1 MKKICLLL
9 AVWISFYG
17 NNSFAQIVTPKIDTL
32 NNVIVSQ
39 KKTVEEIFKEV
50 EVLKLL
56 EIQKKIKEIAL
67 PTPIHGEE
75 IVNHSAY
82 TLSYNDEHE
91 QPNWVVHMVTKDIL
105 YGAVSRT
112 NDFRPDP
119 NLKCGSMDSVDYWN
133 SGFDRGHLAPSAD
146 FRWSLNALS
155 ESYYYSNMSP
165 QVADL
170 NRGAWSKLE
179 NQGREWSL
187 DCNELFVVTGPVL
200 KPNLPKVQQGS
211 FRLSI
216 PEYYYKIFVDLYGPE
231 YKAIAFIMPNKKIDD
246 PIMNYVV
253 SIDEIEKKTGIDFFP
268 TLDDSLEERLEKKSI
283 VEEWPASVQ
292 STSAAAVPINF
303 EKGQIGTA
311 QVKYFFGETATV
323 CGQVV
328 ATKYKINGKSDPTYI
343 NLGKKWPE
351 TVFTLMVFGKDRIN
365 FSYKPEE
372 FLTDKKICVTGKVGE
387 FNGTPQIIAT
397 DETQIQIME

>member
-9 AVWISFYG
+9 FVWITFFGDISI
-17 NNSFAQIVTPKIDTL
+17 AQIVTPKIDTL
-32 NNVIVSQ
+32 NKEISTQ

-50 EVLKLL
+50 EALKLI
-56 EIQKKIKEIAL
+56 EIQKKIQEIAL
-67 PTPIHGEE
+67 PTPITGEE

-119 NLKCGSMDSVDYWN
+119 DLKCGSMDSVDYWN
-133 SGFDRGHLAPSAD
+133 SGYDRGHLAPSAD

-165 QVADL
+165 QAPYL

-187 DCNELFVVTGPVL
+187 DCNELFVVTGPIL

-216 PEYYYKIFVDLYGPE
+216 PEYYYKIFIDLYGPE

-268 TLDDSLEERLEKKSI
+268 SLDDSLEDRLEKKSI

-343 NLGKKWPE
+343 NLDKKWPE

>member
-67 PTPIHGEE
+67 PTPIQGEE

-91 QPNWVVHMVTKDIL
+91 QPNWVIHMVTKDIL

-231 YKAIAFIMPNKKIDD
+231 NKAIAFIMPNKKIDD

-268 TLDDSLEERLEKKSI
+268 TLNDSLEERLEKKSI

-343 NLGKKWPE
+343 NLDKKWPE

>member
-1 MKKICLLL
+1 MKPASRYAIFVTCVVLLSACQMTSTQVAKPAL
-9 AVWISFYG
+9 LI
-17 NNSFAQIVTPKIDTL
+17 NSG
-32 NNVIVSQ
+32 
-39 KKTVEEIFKEV
+39 V
-50 EVLKLL
+50 EVRQ
-56 EIQKKIKEIAL
+56 EISEAVIAMTGFSSVALADQDLTQSSELVIERKHQK
-67 PTPIHGEE
+67 TTG
-75 IVNHSAY
+75 
-82 TLSYNDEHE
+82 
-91 QPNWVVHMVTKDIL
+91 
-105 YGAVSRT
+105 G
-112 NDFRPDP
+112 
-119 NLKCGSMDSVDYWN
+119 
-133 SGFDRGHLAPSAD
+133 
-146 FRWSLNALS
+146 
-155 ESYYYSNMSP
+155 
-165 QVADL
+165 DL
-170 NRGAWSKLE
+170 I
-179 NQGREWSL
+179 QGREWSL

-253 SIDEIEKKTGIDFFP
+253 SIDEIEKKTGIDFFS

-343 NLGKKWPE
+343 NLDKKWPE

>member
-67 PTPIHGEE
+67 PTPIQGEE

-91 QPNWVVHMVTKDIL
+91 QPNWVIHMVTKDIL

-216 PEYYYKIFVDLYGPE
+216 PEYNYKIFVDLYGPE

-343 NLGKKWPE
+343 NLDKKWPE

>member
-67 PTPIHGEE
+67 PTPIQGEE

-91 QPNWVVHMVTKDIL
+91 QPNWVIHMVTKDIL

-343 NLGKKWPE
+343 NLDKKWPE

>member
-67 PTPIHGEE
+67 PTPIQGEE

-91 QPNWVVHMVTKDIL
+91 QPNWVIHMVTKDIL

-268 TLDDSLEERLEKKSI
+268 TLNDSLEERLEKKSI

-343 NLGKKWPE
+343 NLDKKWPE

-397 DETQIQIME
+397 EETQIQIME

>member
-91 QPNWVVHMVTKDIL
+91 QPNWVIHMVTKDIL

-343 NLGKKWPE
+343 NLDKKWPE

>member
-67 PTPIHGEE
+67 PTPIQGEE

-303 EKGQIGTA
+303 EKGQIGTV

-343 NLGKKWPE
+343 NLDKKWPE

>member
-268 TLDDSLEERLEKKSI
+268 TLNDSLEERLEKKSI

-303 EKGQIGTA
+303 ENGQIGTA

-343 NLGKKWPE
+343 NLDKKWPE

>member
-67 PTPIHGEE
+67 PTPIQGEE

-119 NLKCGSMDSVDYWN
+119 DLKCGSMDSVDYWN
-133 SGFDRGHLAPSAD
+133 SGYDRGHLAPSAD

-343 NLGKKWPE
+343 NLDKKWPE

>member
-67 PTPIHGEE
+67 PTPIQGEE

-343 NLGKKWPE
+343 NLDKKWPE

>member
-67 PTPIHGEE
+67 PTPIQGEE
-75 IVNHSAY
+75 IVNHSTY

-91 QPNWVVHMVTKDIL
+91 QPNWVIHMVTKDIL

-343 NLGKKWPE
+343 NLDKKWPE

>member
-343 NLGKKWPE
+343 NLDKKWPE

>member
-67 PTPIHGEE
+67 PTPIQGEE

-303 EKGQIGTA
+303 EKGQIGT
-311 QVKYFFGETATV
+311 
-323 CGQVV
+323 
-328 ATKYKINGKSDPTYI
+328 SH
-343 NLGKKWPE
+343 
-351 TVFTLMVFGKDRIN
+351 R
-365 FSYKPEE
+365 
-372 FLTDKKICVTGKVGE
+372 
-387 FNGTPQIIAT
+387 
-397 DETQIQIME
+397 

>member
-67 PTPIHGEE
+67 PTPIQGEE

-91 QPNWVVHMVTKDIL
+91 QPNWVIHMVTKDIL

-187 DCNELFVVTGPVL
+187 DCNELFVVTGPIL

-211 FRLSI
+211 FHLSI
-216 PEYYYKIFVDLYGPE
+216 PEYYYKIFLDFYGPE

-246 PIMNYVV
+246 PIMDYLV
-253 SIDEIEKKTGIDFFP
+253 SIDEIEQKTGINFFP
-268 TLDDSLEERLEKKSI
+268 ALDDTLEERLEKKSI
-283 VEEWPASVQ
+283 QVEWPASVQ

-303 EKGQIGTA
+303 EKGQIGTS

-343 NLGKKWPE
+343 NLDKKWPE

>member
-91 QPNWVVHMVTKDIL
+91 QPNWVIHMVTKDIL

-187 DCNELFVVTGPVL
+187 DCNELFVVTGPIL

-211 FRLSI
+211 FHLSI
-216 PEYYYKIFVDLYGPE
+216 PEYYYKIFLDFYGPE

-246 PIMNYVV
+246 PIMDYLV
-253 SIDEIEKKTGIDFFP
+253 SIDEIEQKTGINFFP
-268 TLDDSLEERLEKKSI
+268 ALDDTLEERLEKKSI
-283 VEEWPASVQ
+283 QVEWPASVQ

-303 EKGQIGTA
+303 EKGQIGTS

-343 NLGKKWPE
+343 NLDKKWPE

>member
-67 PTPIHGEE
+67 PTPIQGEE

-91 QPNWVVHMVTKDIL
+91 QPNWVIHMVTKDIL

-283 VEEWPASVQ
+283 EEEWPASVQ

-343 NLGKKWPE
+343 NLDKKWPE

>member
-91 QPNWVVHMVTKDIL
+91 QPNWVIHMVTKDIL

-311 QVKYFFGETATV
+311 QVKYFFGETVTV

-343 NLGKKWPE
+343 NLDKKWPE

>member
-283 VEEWPASVQ
+283 EEEWPASVQ

-343 NLGKKWPE
+343 NLDKKWPE

>member
-1 MKKICLLL
+1 MKKFIASIFILSFGINFSNCQ
-9 AVWISFYG
+9 IS
-17 NNSFAQIVTPKIDTL
+17 TPKIDTL
-32 NNVIVSQ
+32 NSEIQNQ
-39 KKTVEEIFKEV
+39 KSSVDDIFKQIE
-50 EVLKLL
+50 ELKLI
-56 EIQKKIKEIAL
+56 EIQKKIKEIGL
-67 PTPIHGEE
+67 PAPIPNEE
-75 IVNHSAY
+75 IVSHSAY
-82 TLSYNDEHE
+82 TLSYNNEHE

-119 NLKCGSMDSVDYWN
+119 DLKCGSMDSADYWN

-146 FRWSLNALS
+146 FRWSLKALS

-170 NRGAWSKLE
+170 NRGGWAKLE

-187 DCNELFVVTGPVL
+187 DCGELFVVTGPIL

-216 PEYYYKIFVDLYGPE
+216 PEYYYKIFLDYSEPE
-231 YKAIAFIMPNKKIDD
+231 FKAIAFIMPNKKIDA
-246 PIMNYVV
+246 PIMSYVV
-253 SIDEIEKKTGIDFFP
+253 SIDDVEKKTGIDFFP
-268 TLDDSLEERLEKKSI
+268 ALPDTLEDRLEQQSI
-283 VEEWPASVQ
+283 IAQWPASVQ
-292 STSAAAVPINF
+292 STTAKSVDVDF
-303 EKGQIGTA
+303 TKGQISTE
-311 QVKYFFGETATV
+311 QVKYFFGETTTV

-343 NLGKKWPE
+343 NLDKKWPE

-387 FNGTPQIIAT
+387 FNGTPQIIAS

>member
-231 YKAIAFIMPNKKIDD
+231 NKAIAFIMPNKKIDD

-268 TLDDSLEERLEKKSI
+268 TLNDSLEERLEKKSI

-311 QVKYFFGETATV
+311 QVKYFFGETVTV

-343 NLGKKWPE
+343 NLDKKWPE

>member
-67 PTPIHGEE
+67 PTPIQGEE

-91 QPNWVVHMVTKDIL
+91 QPNWVIHMVTKDIL

-343 NLGKKWPE
+343 NLDKKWPE

-387 FNGTPQIIAT
+387 FNRTPQIIAT

>member
-91 QPNWVVHMVTKDIL
+91 QPNWVIHMVTKDIL

-283 VEEWPASVQ
+283 EEEWPASVQ

-343 NLGKKWPE
+343 NLDKKWPE